1 MATQEI
7 AFKLTTDSGN
17 AEQSVKS
24 YKQVLREATQEL
36 VNMSMQFGETSK
48 EAADAAK
55 KVAKLKDA
63 IGDAKAVADTFNP
76 DKKFVALGGALQGA
90 VGGFSALQGAM
101 GLFGGENKKV
111 EEALL
116 KVQSAMALQQG
127 ISGVFGAIDSFKIL
141 YAQVLQN
148 SIVQKGFAIATGLA
162 TSAQKLFG
170 IAVVTTSNSFKVLR
184 GAIISTGVGAL
195 VVAVGF
201 LVDKIMAWAN
211 SASAAEKA
219 QTKLA
224 EATDKTNAAIGNQI
238 RILQAQGG
246 QEAVIYKL
254 KQKQADNELETLR
267 SKFKLQNGLND
278 EDMKQFL
285 KLKTDKQV
293 LDIEEQKRLEK
304 VAADKAKADEA
315 ANKKEEKAG
324 EQSVKLN
331 KKNNDAKQ
339 KAAEDR
345 AAKERE
351 IENNRIAQ
359 QNATDDLITQT
370 MLNRI
375 KDDFTKKQ
383 NEIAVN
389 NQKEIDKE
397 ADLLNQ
403 KLISKETYDA
413 RVKLINENT
422 AIQQQALIDANAAK
436 AAAKE
441 LTNTKALNDA
451 KLLEA
456 ERVNK
461 ILPTDNP
468 EEAALKIDAL
478 AAAKITAENNAF
490 NLAKANKELTDGE
503 LALLEQ
509 QHQDKLTAITD
520 EASKAKLSI
529 TEKENA
535 GKLALIK
542 SYQQAASDVANL
554 LGQDT
559 VAAKA
564 IGVANALINT
574 YQGIAAGVKLGFPA
588 AIPAVIAA
596 AATGFGAVKNILATK
611 VPGKSSGSASLPA
624 GANVS
629 AAVAPL
635 TAQATTT
642 TLDQQSINSIGQASS
657 RAFVLETDVTNNQ
670 ERIARLNRAARI
682 N

>member
-1 MATQEI
+1 MEQTI
-7 AFKLTTDSGN
+7 AVKITTDAASAN
-17 AEQSVKS
+17 ETVKG
-24 YKQVLREATQEL
+24 YKAQLREATAEL
-36 VNMSMQFGETSK
+36 VNMSIKFGETSTQAK
-48 EAADAAK
+48 DAAK
-55 KVAKLKDA
+55 KVAGLKDA
-63 IGDAKAVADTFNP
+63 IGDAKALAETFNP

-127 ISGVFGAIDSFKIL
+127 ISGVFGAIDSFKLL
-141 YAQVLQN
+141 YAQIIN
-148 SIVQKGFAIATGLA
+148 STIAQKGYALSTTLATTVQKM
-162 TSAQKLFG
+162 FG
-170 IAVVTTSNSFKVLR
+170 VAVVTTSNSFKVLR
-184 GAIISTGVGAL
+184 GAIISTGIGAL
-195 VVAVGF
+195 VIAVGF
-201 LVDKIMAWAN
+201 LVDKIMAWAS

-224 EATDKTNAAIGNQI
+224 QATDKTNAAIGNQI

-246 QEAVIYKL
+246 QEAIIYNL
-254 KQKQADNELETLR
+254 KQKQTSNELETLR

-278 EDMKQFL
+278 EDMKRFHE
-285 KLKTDKQV
+285 LKTDKQV
-293 LDIEEQKRLEK
+293 LDIEEQKRIK
-304 VAADKAKADEA
+304 KIADDKAKEDEKNHVKEVKTSA
-315 ANKKEEKAG
+315 A
-324 EQSVKLN
+324 SVKEN
-331 KKNNDAKQ
+331 KKNNDAKV

-345 AAKERE
+345 AAKEKQ
-351 IENNRIAQ
+351 IEDNRIAQ
-359 QNATDDLITQT
+359 QNATDDLITQS

-375 KDDFTKKQ
+375 TDDFTKKQ

-397 ADLLNQ
+397 SELLDK
-403 KLISKETYDA
+403 KLISKETYET

-422 AIQQQALIDANAAK
+422 AIQQQALLDAKAK
-436 AAAKE
+436 EAAAKE
-441 LTNTKALNDA
+441 ITNIKALNDA

-456 ERVNK
+456 QRVNAV
-461 ILPTDNP
+461 LVTDTP
-468 EEAALKIDAL
+468 EAAILKITNL
-478 AAAKITAENNAF
+478 EAAKLLAENAAF
-490 NLAKANKELTDGE
+490 QLAKENKNLTNGE
-503 LALLEQ
+503 LELLEQ
-509 QHQDKLTAITD
+509 QHQDKITGITD

-529 TEKENA
+529 EEKEKA
-535 GKLALIK
+535 GKLALLK
-542 SYQQAASDVANL
+542 SYQQAATDVANL

-574 YQGIAAGVKLGFPA
+574 YQGISAGVKLGFPA
-588 AIPAVIAA
+588 AIPAVISA

-611 VPGKSSGSASLPA
+611 IPGKSGGGGSLPV
-624 GANVS
+624 GANV
-629 AAVAPL
+629 AATVAPL
-635 TAQATTT
+635 AAQAATT